1 VDSRLAEGKRA
12 EFNVNFTD
20 EGVSYAIALRNGV
33 IAITD
38 EPSAG
43 NTFELSK
50 ADWDALIL
58 GRENFASLD
67 SSLEVLDTAIG
78 R

>member
-1 VDSRLAEGKRA
+1 
-12 EFNVNFTD
+12 
-20 EGVSYAIALRNGV
+20 V
-33 IAITD
+33 IAIT
-38 EPSAG
+38 EQPGAG

>member
-1 VDSRLAEGKRA
+1 MAEGKRA
-12 EFNVNFTD
+12 EFNVNFID
-20 EGVSYAIALRNGV
+20 EGLSYAIVLRNGV

-38 EPSAG
+38 RLG
-43 NTFELSK
+43 DGMTFELSK

-58 GRENFASLD
+58 GTEAFASLD
-67 SSLEVLDTAIG
+67 SSLKEFDIAIG